1 MKQSWYRHKRTY
13 YIASSLKETKD
24 KINYIYVVDNKKHIL
39 VNLSTPDE
47 FNNEENFGG
56 THNTIFN
63 STDLSFV
70 CARINM
76 AVA

>member
-1 MKQSWYRHKRTY
+1 MMCN
-13 YIASSLKETKD
+13 ETKLVSKD

-63 STDLSFV
+63 LNPREFPRL
-70 CARINM
+70 AKQ
-76 AVA
+76 AVG